1 MFKFIPEAI
10 SWLLVFYLGIKTI
23 DMILGILKA
32 YKNKNYRS
40 RKMRDGIIRWIAE
53 LMAIAFVLML
63 DMFLGLKFTLIGLT
77 VALFA
82 YKEAGSIIEN
92 LGECGVTLPSIISEK
107 LEVLNTNKKNENIEN
122 RNENIK
128 IKDDIEKN
136 KNDISNNEVKN

>member
-23 DMILGILKA
+23 DMILGILKS

-77 VALFA
+77 IALFA
-82 YKEAGSIIEN
+82 YKEAGSIVEN
-92 LGECGVTLPSIISEK
+92 LGECGVHLPEIISEK
-107 LEVLNTNKKNENIEN
+107 LEVLNINKKN
-122 RNENIK
+122 
-128 IKDDIEKN
+128 KDVEFKNDLEKN
-136 KNDISNNEVKN
+136 KKDISNNEFKN

>member
-1 MFKFIPEAI
+1 MFKFIPETI
-10 SWLLVFYLGIKTI
+10 SWLLVFYFGIKTI

-107 LEVLNTNKKNENIEN
+107 LEVLNTEKKNKDIE
-122 RNENIK
+122 
-128 IKDDIEKN
+128 IKDDIDKN

>member
-1 MFKFIPEAI
+1 MFNFIPEAI

-23 DMILGILKA
+23 DMILGILKS

-107 LEVLNTNKKNENIEN
+107 LEVLNTEKKNESIE
-122 RNENIK
+122 

-136 KNDISNNEVKN
+136 KNDISHNEVKN

>member
-1 MFKFIPEAI
+1 MFKFIPETI
-10 SWLLVFYLGIKTI
+10 SWLLVFYFGIKTI
-23 DMILGILKA
+23 DMLLGILKS

-107 LEVLNTNKKNENIEN
+107 LEVLNTNKKNENTKN
-122 RNENIK
+122 KNEVVEVKN
-128 IKDDIEKN
+128 DIEKN

>member
-1 MFKFIPEAI
+1 MFKFIPEAV

-107 LEVLNTNKKNENIEN
+107 LEVLNTEKKNESIE
-122 RNENIK
+122 

-136 KNDISNNEVKN
+136 KNDISHNEVKN

>member
-1 MFKFIPEAI
+1 MFKFIPETI
-10 SWLLVFYLGIKTI
+10 SWLLVFYFGIKTI

-53 LMAIAFVLML
+53 LLAIAFVLIL

-107 LEVLNTNKKNENIEN
+107 LEVLNTEKKNKDIE
-122 RNENIK
+122 
-128 IKDDIEKN
+128 IKDDIDKN

>member
-107 LEVLNTNKKNENIEN
+107 LEVLNTEKKNES
-122 RNENIK
+122 IK
-128 IKDDIEKN
+128 NKDDIEKN
-136 KNDISNNEVKN
+136 KNDISNDEVKN

>member
-1 MFKFIPEAI
+1 MFKFIPEAV

-107 LEVLNTNKKNENIEN
+107 LEVLNTNKKNKDLE
-122 RNENIK
+122 

>member
-1 MFKFIPEAI
+1 MFKFIPETI
-10 SWLLVFYLGIKTI
+10 SWLLVFYFGIKTI

-40 RKMRDGIIRWIAE
+40 RKMREGIIRWIAE

-107 LEVLNTNKKNENIEN
+107 LEVLNTEKKNKDIE
-122 RNENIK
+122 
-128 IKDDIEKN
+128 IKDDIDKN

>member
-107 LEVLNTNKKNENIEN
+107 LEVLNTEKKNKDIE
-122 RNENIK
+122 
-128 IKDDIEKN
+128 IKDDIDKN

>member
-1 MFKFIPEAI
+1 MFKFIPETL
-10 SWLLVFYLGIKTI
+10 SWLLVFYFGIKTI
-23 DMILGILKA
+23 DMLLGILKS

-63 DMFLGLKFTLIGLT
+63 DMFLGLKYALIGVT

-92 LGECGVTLPSIISEK
+92 LAECGVTLPNIISEK
-107 LEVLNTNKKNENIEN
+107 LEVLNTEKKNEGE
-122 RNENIK
+122 E

-136 KNDISNNEVKN
+136 KNDMSNNEVKN

>member
-1 MFKFIPEAI
+1 MFRFIPEAI

-23 DMILGILKA
+23 DMILGILKS

-63 DMFLGLKFTLIGLT
+63 DMFLGLKFTIIGLT
-77 VALFA
+77 IALFA
-82 YKEAGSIIEN
+82 YKEAGSIVEN
-92 LGECGVTLPSIISEK
+92 LGECGVHLPEIISEK
-107 LEVLNTNKKNENIEN
+107 LEVLNTNKKNKDIEN
-122 RNENIK
+122 KNESV
-128 IKDDIEKN
+128 ET